1 MANKNFTSALKLN
14 RKLFKSSSKLKGR
27 FVLELFV
34 VILIYICIQII
45 LSRIGEIS
53 HPNRNIAQD
62 VMFAKVLF
70 AFEPI
75 FKTH

>member
-1 MANKNFTSALKLN
+1 M
-14 RKLFKSSSKLKGR
+14 
-27 FVLELFV
+27 LELFV